1 VQLNI
6 IRQVRNIFDQQANR
20 VFLFD
25 GLAGRQFTYGDFYRM
40 AGNAAK
46 LLRSQGIERHGR
58 VALVLNN
65 SAEFAALYF
74 ACLFLG
80 AVAVPVNPALHP
92 REVAFILAHS
102 GTNLVIVS
110 PTTQKALS
118 ALAAHNSP
126 PRVCLVPKHE
136 REHELCAFERTIIEL
151 DAAPVAPDWQPMRE
165 VAEHDLFSITFTSGT
180 TRMPKGVAHR
190 IGTLLENATAFNV
203 RMGFNHEHRF
213 LHVMP
218 MAYMAGFLNMLL
230 CPFMAGASV
239 VLERA
244 FDAKTAMSFWQPV
257 MEFRAD
263 TFWLA
268 PTMLVSLLRLDR
280 NPAGLEYARRN
291 IKAICVGTAPLP
303 PRTRKD
309 FEAKYG
315 VRLLESYGLS
325 ELLLVAINTTNGTA
339 VDNSVGPPL
348 PGIGLRVLGETGQD
362 VRPGGEGEI
371 WIRTPYMMAGY
382 LNYQTLEPEPI
393 KPTDWFPT
401 GDLGRLDE
409 DGQIF
414 ITGRQKDLIIRG
426 GLNISPRAVE
436 EILEEHEAV
445 DQVAVIGLPNDFYG
459 EEVAAVVKLKPGYTL
474 EAVRQALCELC
485 RENLSAVAVPTQFLA
500 LEAFPVSSTG
510 KVQKAKLRE
519 MYSANS
525 ST

>member
-1 VQLNI
+1 MNI
-6 IRQVRNIFDQQANR
+6 IRQVRNIFDQYATR
-20 VFLFD
+20 VFLID
-25 GLAGRQFTYGDFYRM
+25 GLAGRQINYGDFYQM

-46 LLRSQGIERHGR
+46 LLRSQGIERHSR

-102 GTNLVIVS
+102 GANLVIVS
-110 PTTQKALS
+110 PATQKTLS
-118 ALAAHNSP
+118 ALGAHNSP
-126 PRVCLVPKHE
+126 PRLCLVPKHE
-136 REHELCAFERTIIEL
+136 EEYEFCASESTIIEL
-151 DAAPVAPDWQPMRE
+151 DAAPDAPDWQPMRD

-180 TRMPKGVAHR
+180 TSMPKGVVHR
-190 IGTLLENATAFNV
+190 IDTLLANAMAFNV
-203 RMGFNHEHRF
+203 RMGLNYDHRF

-218 MAYMAGFLNMLL
+218 MAYMAGFLNTLL

-239 VLERA
+239 VLERS

-280 NPAGLEYARRN
+280 NPAGKEYSRRN

-303 PRTRKD
+303 LRTRKD

-325 ELLLVAINTTNGTA
+325 ELLLVAINTANGTA
-339 VDNSVGPPL
+339 VDNSVGRPL
-348 PGIGLRVLGETGQD
+348 PGIGLRVLGVTGQD
-362 VRPGGEGEI
+362 VPPGAEGEI
-371 WIRTPYMMAGY
+371 LIKTPYAMAGY

-393 KPTDWFPT
+393 KTTDWFPT
-401 GDLGRLDE
+401 GDLGRQDE
-409 DGQIF
+409 DGRIF
-414 ITGRQKDLIIRG
+414 ITGRQKDIIIRG

-436 EILEEHEAV
+436 DILQEHEAV

-459 EEVAAVVKLKPGYTL
+459 EEVAAVVKLNPGYTL
-474 EAVRQALCELC
+474 EAVRQALGELC
-485 RENLSAVAVPTQFLA
+485 RENLSAVAVPTQFFE

-510 KVQKAKLRE
+510 KIQKAKLRE
-519 MYSANS
+519 MYLANS
-525 ST
+525 LTC

>member
-1 VQLNI
+1 MNI
-6 IRQVRNIFDQQANR
+6 IQHVRNIFDQHANR
-20 VFLFD
+20 VFLID
-25 GLAGRQFTYGDFYRM
+25 GLASRQFSYGDFYQM

-110 PTTQKALS
+110 PATQKTLS
-118 ALAAHNSP
+118 ALGTHNSP
-126 PRVCLVPKHE
+126 PRLCLVPKHE
-136 REHELCAFERTIIEL
+136 SEQEFGASESPIIEL
-151 DAAPVAPDWQPMRE
+151 DAAPVAPDWQPMQD
-165 VAEHDLFSITFTSGT
+165 VAEQDLFSITFTSGT
-180 TRMPKGVAHR
+180 TSMPKGVAHR
-190 IGTLLENATAFNV
+190 IDALLENAAAFNV
-203 RMGFNHEHRF
+203 RMGFNYGHRF

-218 MAYMAGFLNMLL
+218 MAYMAGFLNTLL

-244 FDAKTAMSFWQPV
+244 FDAKTAMSFWPPV

-263 TFWLA
+263 SFWLA

-280 NPAGLEYARRN
+280 HPAGPEYSRSN

-303 PRTRKD
+303 PRIRKD
-309 FEAKYG
+309 FETKYG

-325 ELLLVAINTTNGTA
+325 ELLIVAINTPNGTS
-339 VDNSVGPPL
+339 VDKSVGRPL
-348 PGIGLRVLGETGQD
+348 PGIGLRVLDETGQD
-362 VRPGGEGEI
+362 VCPGAEGEI
-371 WIRTPYMMAGY
+371 RIRTPYVMAGY

-393 KPTDWFPT
+393 KTTDWFPT
-401 GDLGRLDE
+401 GDLGRLDN

-474 EAVRQALCELC
+474 EAVRQALGELC
-485 RENLSAVAVPTQFLA
+485 RENLSAAAVPTQFFELA
-500 LEAFPVSSTG
+500 AFPVSSTG
-510 KVQKAKLRE
+510 KVQKAKLRQ
-519 MYSANS
+519 MYAANS
-525 ST
+525 LTG